1 MITTM
6 SSIYKSM
13 GPRGLFDGDRTTMA
27 HTNDSMPEKGWI
39 NIHLKTPRLVTE
51 VLVMAR
57 DSRAAE
63 FYLKRLNNTVITTTD
78 DKNVTKECG
87 KVILKEFKASIIIRV
102 ACKEVRRVVNVRVIA
117 SSPKSSINIAELR
130 VCTSSSK

>member
-1 MITTM
+1 
-6 SSIYKSM
+6 M

-39 NIHLKTPRLVTE
+39 NMHLETPRLVVE
-51 VLVMAR
+51 VLVMGR
-57 DSRAAE
+57 HDDNGDGY
-63 FYLKRLNNTVITTTD
+63 YLGRLNNTVITTTD

-87 KVILKEFKASIIIRV
+87 KVILKEYKASIIVRV
-102 ACKEVRRVVNVRVIA
+102 SCNEERRVVNIRVIA

-130 VCTSSSK
+130 VCAGPSK